1 MPILNLILSDEE
13 KYSDDKHNIKKI
25 FLYAESV
32 GLSETF
38 DKKEEFEKLYK
49 HAYGILDIDDYIN
62 PKQMAE
68 MKKELNCDPVEVID
82 LKSYPIV
89 PSIVQGILGDFDKKY
104 IEYNAYD
111 ILPESKNEI
120 ITQMSETL
128 RQNLIQAI
136 ENKFMLENQDL
147 EESEFTQKYELL
159 KKSEDYL
166 KFMKTEYKSVLEQ
179 WANNTINIEDA
190 KFSMKNLSRKLL
202 EQITVTNRPYCHV
215 NYTNG
220 DYYPEVIP
228 EENVFYLKSPESEC
242 VSEGMMVGF
251 FQYENIA
258 TVLNKYG
265 SVLKEDDFIKLQN
278 WVQKYFN
285 SSFVLNDFNRD
296 GNYNRADE
304 SIQNFIAFDR
314 LKAEPELKN
323 PNTLMRRTTIYN
335 FIPRKKYKLT
345 FKQGETVFSDIVSE
359 EFKVTYKPIYKKGQ
373 PKTADNLI
381 EGEHI
386 EAFWDNELYR
396 CVKLDVNRLSTMV
409 LNTEN
414 RDLSSIWIECEKMP
428 IQFSGKDG
436 RYSKIIPVFGGPPLR
451 GDVLHNSIVKTVA
464 PHAVMFNWVW
474 NRSKQLM
481 KNEVGKFM
489 MFNELV
495 IPKRT
500 IDGSWDNDN
509 SLGTFM
515 QVAKDMSL
523 APINTSVT
531 NTGEPINPVTGGVGQ
546 VIDLTKQAEIL
557 EKIQLADAIKAE
569 CFRSVGLQPDYIY
582 GNVQGEQS
590 ARTVAMGQQRSS
602 TQIQHLYTRLN
613 SIMERIRTC
622 MLECAQV
629 IAVQNPT
636 IEMTYNMSA
645 ESKQIFR
652 METDRLPLSKFGV
665 YIKSNLEDQSVME
678 EIRRYVATTNTL
690 GADTIE
696 MATLFSFKSLPELFN
711 KLKVIKE
718 NRKQEALEQ
727 QEREAQMQQ
736 QQLEGQQQMQREL
749 LMAQKEEK
757 QLDREKD
764 ILVAQLR
771 ALGGAEDPAQ
781 MIADQAVRLQELDLK
796 RADLFDRID
805 ARNISNNLQYTKTNN
820 ERDKSEQ
827 DRFLQEKIKM
837 KELELREKDIEAR
850 NKRTKAI
857 D

>member
-1 MPILNLILSDEE
+1 MPDSRNDVISQLSD
-13 KYSDDKHNIKKI
+13 N
-25 FLYAESV
+25 
-32 GLSETF
+32 
-38 DKKEEFEKLYK
+38 
-49 HAYGILDIDDYIN
+49 
-62 PKQMAE
+62 
-68 MKKELNCDPVEVID
+68 
-82 LKSYPIV
+82 
-89 PSIVQGILGDFDKKY
+89 
-104 IEYNAYD
+104 
-111 ILPESKNEI
+111 
-120 ITQMSETL
+120 L
-128 RQNLIQAI
+128 RQGLIEAI
-136 ENKFMLENQDL
+136 ENKFLAENQDL
-147 EESEFTQKYELL
+147 EESEFNQKYELL
-159 KKSEDYL
+159 KKSQEYTKFVKTDY
-166 KFMKTEYKSVLEQ
+166 KPVLEQ
-179 WANNTINIEDA
+179 WANNTINLEDA
-190 KFSMKNLSRKLL
+190 KFSMKSIARRLL

-220 DYYPEVIP
+220 DYYPEIIP
-228 EENVFYLKSPESEC
+228 EENVFYLKSHESEC

-265 SVLKEDDFIKLQN
+265 SVLKEEDFQRLQN
-278 WVQKYFN
+278 WVQKYYN
-285 SSFVLNDFNRD
+285 SSFIINDFNQD

-314 LKAEPELKN
+314 LRTQPELKN
-323 PNTLMRRTTIYN
+323 PNTLIRRTTIYN

-345 FKQGETVFSDIVSE
+345 FKQGETIFSDIVSE
-359 EFKVTYKPIYKKGQ
+359 EFKTTYKPIYKKGQ
-373 PKTADNLI
+373 PKTVDNLI
-381 EGEHI
+381 EGEHL
-386 EAFWDNELYR
+386 ETFWDNELYR
-396 CVKLDVNRLSTMV
+396 CVKLDVNRLSTTI
-409 LNTEN
+409 LSTEN
-414 RDLSSIWIECEKMP
+414 KDMSSIWIECDKMD
-428 IQFSGKDG
+428 IQFSSKDG
-436 RYSKIIPVFGGPPLR
+436 RFGKIIPVFGGPEFR
-451 GDVLHNSIVKTVA
+451 KDVLHTSIVKTVA
-464 PHAVMFNWVW
+464 PHSVMFNWVW
-474 NRSKQLM
+474 NRSKQLL
-481 KNEVGKFM
+481 KTEVGKFM

-546 VIDLTKQAEIL
+546 VIDLTKQNEIL
-557 EKIQLADAIKAE
+557 EKIQLANAIKAE
-569 CFRSVGLQPDYIY
+569 CFMSVGLQPDYIY
-582 GNVQGEQS
+582 GNVQADQS

-613 SIMERIRTC
+613 DIMERVRTC
-622 MLECAQV
+622 MLECAQA
-629 IAVQNPT
+629 IAIKNPT
-636 IEMTYNMSA
+636 VEMTYNMSP

-652 METDRLPLSKFGV
+652 MSTEKLPLSKFAV

-696 MATLFSFKSLPELFN
+696 MATLFSFKSLPELFT
-711 KLKVIKE
+711 KLKDIRE
-718 NRKQEALEQ
+718 ARKQEAIEQ
-727 QEREAQMQQ
+727 QEREAQIQQ
-736 QQLEGQQQMQREL
+736 QQLESQQQMQREM

-796 RADLFDRID
+796 KADLFDRID
-805 ARNISNNLQYTKTNN
+805 ARNFSNNLQLTKTND
-820 ERDKSEQ
+820 ERSKSEN